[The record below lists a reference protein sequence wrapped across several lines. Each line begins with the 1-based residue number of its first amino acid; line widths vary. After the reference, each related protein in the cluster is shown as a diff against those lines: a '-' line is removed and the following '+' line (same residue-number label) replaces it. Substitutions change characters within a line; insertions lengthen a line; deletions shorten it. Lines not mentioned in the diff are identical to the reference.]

1 MKNNKRHNARRYSL
15 QALYQ
20 WAFGETPSD
29 VLINKFSEEHD
40 ISDADFLYFKDLIM
54 GTIQDIAFIEKLIV
68 KHLDRDINA
77 LNPVE
82 LAVLR
87 LATYELL
94 YRKDVPY
101 KVIIDEAVE
110 LVKEFGAQEGYKYV
124 NAVLDVLSNQIRKRV

>member
-1 MKNNKRHNARRYSL
+1 MKNSKRHRARCYAL

-20 WAFGETPSD
+20 WAFGQILEDT
-29 VLINKFSEEHD
+29 LINQFLEEND
-40 ISDADFLYFKDLIM
+40 ISDADLFYFKDLVT
-54 GTIQDIAFIEKLIV
+54 GTVQHVTVIDELMITY
-68 KHLDRDINA
+68 LDRDISV

-82 LAVLR
+82 LAALR

-101 KVIIDEAVE
+101 KVVIDEALE

-124 NAVLDVLSNQIRKRV
+124 NAVLDILSNKIRK